1 MKAAFRQQA
10 SEFDCVPTTFIN
22 ALCYLFHRHETPPG
36 VIRKIYKECLDL
48 EAARGTSGRA
58 INALSKWLKSYNN
71 EKSYKK
77 FQLSS
82 SYIKGKQVHL
92 GENSKII
99 QCLNQEG
106 VALLCVHSSNDAW
119 HYILGFQKKEDWLYC
134 YDPLPRTKRFIHNE
148 SIQFLEPVGKQ
159 DANLRIRCD
168 WLDKT
173 FKAAETTESRKYIFG
188 GNSYR
193 ECLLLQRIRP

>member
-1 MKAAFRQQA
+1 MKSAFRQQA

-22 ALCYLFHRHETPPG
+22 ALCYLFHRQEIPPG

-58 INALSKWLKSYNN
+58 ISVLSKWLKSYN

-77 FQLSS
+77 FQVVS
-82 SYIKGKQVHL
+82 SYLRGRHVHL
-92 GENSKII
+92 GSESTII
-99 QCLNQEG
+99 NCLNQQG

-119 HYILGFQKKEDWLYC
+119 HYILGFLKQEDWLYC
-134 YDPLPRTKRFIHNE
+134 YDPLPRTKRFIQNE
-148 SIQFLEPVGKQ
+148 SIQFIEPTNKH
-159 DANLRIRCD
+159 DPNLKIRCD

-173 FKAAETTESRKYIFG
+173 FKTAKTPEERKYIFG

-193 ECLLLQRIRP
+193 ECLLLNRIRP